1 MSYFSDAFSAS
12 LGDESQ
18 IEFATRTKITPGNVS
33 RYCGGYLRPS
43 HKRLICILKALPSQ
57 HHLPLLIAYLRDE
70 ARVGLAVGIQPG
82 DYTIDAAAPAA
93 RAPYP
98 AELEEDFET
107 ILRHLHTPDGAH
119 YAPVFKA
126 LAAAFRA
133 DGQAAGMRNEIAA
146 PDGKRRDAK
155 GSKMKPRN
163 NP

>member
-82 DYTIDAAAPAA
+82 DYTIAPATPAA
-93 RAPYP
+93 RTPYP
-98 AELEEDFET
+98 PELEEDFET
-107 ILRHLHTPDGAH
+107 ILRHLHTPEGAH
-119 YAPVFKA
+119 YAPVFKE

-133 DGQAAGMRNEIAA
+133 DGEAANLRNETAA
-146 PDGKRRDAK
+146 PAPKRRNAK
-155 GSKMKPRN
+155 IAKTKP
-163 NP
+163 